1 VPAEPQT
8 VYISIDQ
15 LRVGIYIKLELSWFE
30 HPFSV
35 NSFKIKNDE
44 QIQTIRSLG
53 LKKVLCIPEKSDR
66 SSLTAKP
73 PEKLKEEP
81 AEAKAVDAA
90 SVAKQER
97 IARINKERVRIRECE
112 KKYLAAATA
121 IANINKNLFSRPKE
135 ALKEANFLILEM
147 VESLMTDKSVAIHLM
162 NAKVGGE
169 EIYHH
174 SLNVAVL
181 AMMLAKEQA
190 IPKEDIQTLG
200 LGILFHDIGKTRIP
214 DKILRKLDPLTDSE
228 RKFFQLHPTYGVE
241 IATELGLAPEVIEI
255 IAHHHETNDGTGYP
269 EGLTGVTT
277 LSKITC
283 IVNTYDNLC
292 NHLDVRKSLTPN
304 EALSLMFTQQKE
316 QYDSTLLQLFIKCL
330 GVYPPGTA
338 VQLSNDAIGMVISVS
353 TTNPLRP
360 NVLIYDESI
369 PKKEAIILAM
379 EEEPDLK
386 IVKSIRPGSLSRD
399 IFDYLSL
406 RNRVTFYFDS
416 GPERKAK

>member
-1 VPAEPQT
+1 MPAEPQT

-81 AEAKAVDAA
+81 AETEAVDAA
-90 SVAKQER
+90 AVAKQER

-228 RKFFQLHPTYGVE
+228 RKFFQLHPIYGVE

>member
-81 AEAKAVDAA
+81 AEANAVDAA

>member
-1 VPAEPQT
+1 
-8 VYISIDQ
+8 
-15 LRVGIYIKLELSWFE
+15 
-30 HPFSV
+30 
-35 NSFKIKNDE
+35 
-44 QIQTIRSLG
+44 
-53 LKKVLCIPEKSDR
+53 
-66 SSLTAKP
+66 
-73 PEKLKEEP
+73 
-81 AEAKAVDAA
+81 
-90 SVAKQER
+90 
-97 IARINKERVRIRECE
+97 
-112 KKYLAAATA
+112 
-121 IANINKNLFSRPKE
+121 
-135 ALKEANFLILEM
+135 
-147 VESLMTDKSVAIHLM
+147 
-162 NAKVGGE
+162 
-169 EIYHH
+169 
-174 SLNVAVL
+174 
-181 AMMLAKEQA
+181 MLAKEQA